1 MEATIQLRMVLRPPL
16 APVNTRV
23 YGRDVM
29 SDQLSA
35 QDWLDRGL
43 KALAAQGAGA
53 LKAESLAKAM
63 GVSRG
68 SFYWHFADIATFR
81 TAILAHWQ
89 EVSSERV
96 IADLEKAAKHENPL
110 LLLLRRTFSSRL
122 RVEKAVRSWATFD
135 AEVRTAVQAID
146 RRRMDYIEGR
156 LKASGLLEDVAQA
169 RTQFLYWAFV
179 GYALSDKP
187 LPKAKQAAVYDEL
200 VRIALGN

>member
-1 MEATIQLRMVLRPPL
+1 
-16 APVNTRV
+16 
-23 YGRDVM
+23 M

-81 TAILAHWQ
+81 TAILAHWR
-89 EVSSERV
+89 EVWSEQV
-96 IADLEKAAKHENPL
+96 MADLETAAEHENPL

-122 RVEKAVRSWATFD
+122 TLEKAVRSWATFD
-135 AEVRTAVQAID
+135 AEARTAVQAID

-156 LKASGLLEDVAQA
+156 LKASGLAEDVAQA
-169 RTQFLYWAFV
+169 RAQILYWAFV

-187 LPKAKQAAVYDEL
+187 LPKAKQEAVYDEL

>member
-1 MEATIQLRMVLRPPL
+1 MEAAIQLRMVLRPPL
-16 APVNTRV
+16 APVNTQV

-35 QDWLDRGL
+35 QDWLDQGL
-43 KALAAQGAGA
+43 KALAANGAGA

-68 SFYWHFADIATFR
+68 SFYWHFADIAAFR
-81 TAILAHWQ
+81 IAILAHWR
-89 EVSSERV
+89 EVSAERV
-96 IADLEKAAKHENPL
+96 IADLEVAAEHENPL

-122 RVEKAVRSWATFD
+122 TLEKAVRSWATFD
-135 AEVRTAVQAID
+135 AEARTAVQAID

-156 LKASGLLEDVAQA
+156 LKASGLAEDVAQA
-169 RTQFLYWAFV
+169 RAQILYWAFV

-187 LPKAKQAAVYDEL
+187 LPKAKQEAAYDEF